1 MLFDSHAHLDAPEF
15 DGDREEL
22 FEKLVTE
29 GDISYVVNPGVNMET
44 SKHAIELAQKY
55 PWLYAAVG
63 FYPQE
68 TGDLDE
74 DMLFLLEGLAKK
86 EKVVAIGEIGL
97 DYHYDEPARE
107 VQRAVFYRQLKLS
120 AAKSMPVVIHDRDA
134 HAECLQAVKDTGARG
149 VFHCFSGSAQTA
161 AELVDLGFYI
171 SFSGV
176 ITFKNAKRAV
186 EAAKAVPMDRI
197 LIETDSPYLAPEPF
211 RGRRNEPKYVEYVA
225 RKLAEVKGVSFE
237 DISSETFSNA
247 LRLFGIDSASL

>member
-1 MLFDSHAHLDAPEF
+1 MLFDSHAHIDDAKF
-15 DGDREEL
+15 DDDRAQVL
-22 FEKLVTE
+22 SGLRRSGV
-29 GDISYVVNPGVNMET
+29 GLMINAASDIRSSLESMRLAET
-44 SKHAIELAQKY
+44 Y
-55 PWLYAAVG
+55 DNVYFAAG
-63 FYPQE
+63 IHPQE
-68 TGDLDE
+68 ADKASERDFAE
-74 DMLFLLEGLAKK
+74 LERILEHPKC
-86 EKVVAIGEIGL
+86 VAIGEIGL

-247 LRLFGIDSASL
+247 LRLFGIDLASL